1 MLKTY
6 QKAKQNLY
14 IREGG
19 ILCWGNPY
27 ELPENVPIFRKF
39 LTDNFGMSPKVVED
53 DYTSVELDKETHL
66 PYFMDASW
74 SRNESLEAAV
84 FYHSQS
90 LDIKPLSYGEDLE
103 PVGEI
108 EFLDGICP
116 GNDSLLATIS
126 DDLYLSCLQYHLK
139 QLIHFMNIIHCWLK

>member
-19 ILCWGNPY
+19 ILCSDNPY
-27 ELPENVPIFRKF
+27 EVPENVPIFRKF

-53 DYTSVELDKETHL
+53 DYTSAELDKETHL

-90 LDIKPLSYGEDLE
+90 LDIKPLSYGEDQKS
-103 PVGEI
+103 VGEI
-108 EFLDGICP
+108 EFLDEICAE
-116 GNDSLLATIS
+116 NNTLLAAIS
-126 DDLYLSCLQYHLK
+126 VDLSLSCLQYHLK
-139 QLIHFMNIIHCWLK
+139 QLIHFMNINHC

>member
-19 ILCWGNPY
+19 ILCSDNPY

-53 DYTSVELDKETHL
+53 DYTSAELDKETHL
-66 PYFMDASW
+66 PYFMNAYW
-74 SRNESLEAAV
+74 SRNESPEAAA
-84 FYHSQS
+84 FHHSQS
-90 LDIKPLSYGEDLE
+90 LDIGALSYGEDHE

-108 EFLDGICP
+108 EFLDEIFRE
-116 GNDSLLATIS
+116 NDTLLATIS
-126 DDLYLSCLQYHLK
+126 DDLSLSCLQYHLN
-139 QLIHFMNIIHCWLK
+139 LLVHFMNIIHC